1 MKLTISIKKI
11 PKSLTAID
19 QKKLNKAV
27 KAGGLRYLEMIH
39 EWIGQGKAFKPR
51 TGNLQQS
58 INIRFEP
65 FKTIISAN
73 IKYAPYVEFGTK
85 EHIILPRSRQALKI
99 PTQAGFIFRKSAM
112 HPGTKPKPYFFAD
125 MQNRRREVTKA
136 MAGVLWDDT

>member
-1 MKLTISIKKI
+1 MRLTIKIKKI

-39 EWIGQGKAFKPR
+39 EWISQGKAFKPR

-65 FKTIISAN
+65 FKAIISAN
-73 IKYAPYVEFGTK
+73 IKYAPYVELGTK
-85 EHIILPRSRQALKI
+85 EHIILPKNRKALKI
-99 PTQAGFIFRKSAM
+99 PTQTGFIFRKSAK

-125 MQNRRREVTKA
+125 LRNRRREVVKA
-136 MAGVLWDDT
+136 MSEVLWDDT